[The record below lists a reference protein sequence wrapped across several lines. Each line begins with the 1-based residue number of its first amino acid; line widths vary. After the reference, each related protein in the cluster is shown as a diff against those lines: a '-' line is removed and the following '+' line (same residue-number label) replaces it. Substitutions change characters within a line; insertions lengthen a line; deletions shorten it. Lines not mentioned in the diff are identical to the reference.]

1 MPNEP
6 GVGEP
11 RVRGWRK
18 KDDEWMNSKPGNDQE
33 KTHDEA
39 LRSDSNYRSLEEKR
53 KKASDALHDD
63 NRITIRRDHIVT
75 NLLSAYQDQDITTK
89 RLLVS
94 IENDDAYGSGVA
106 REMYALFW
114 DTFLS
119 QHAEGE
125 GEFTILVLLTL
136 TAGDYIN
143 LGRILTHRFLQ
154 FGAFPVRINQ
164 VSIQQA
170 ISGHVPDECILSSV
184 FIVSTFLAERES
196 IQCSAR

>member
-1 MPNEP
+1 M
-6 GVGEP
+6 
-11 RVRGWRK
+11 RC
-18 KDDEWMNSKPGNDQE
+18 M
-33 KTHDEA
+33 HC
-39 LRSDSNYRSLEEKR
+39 
-53 KKASDALHDD
+53 
-63 NRITIRRDHIVT
+63 
-75 NLLSAYQDQDITTK
+75 
-89 RLLVS
+89 
-94 IENDDAYGSGVA
+94 SGIH
-106 REMYALFW
+106 
-114 DTFLS
+114 FLS

-170 ISGHVPDECILSSV
+170 IFGHVPDECILSSF
-184 FIVSTFLAERES
+184 FIVSTFLGERES